1 MTDANAIGFKFI
13 QALSDELS
21 KGQVKLPAFPE
32 VAMRIKT
39 ALEDPDMTTQQIA
52 KLVVSDPVFSARLLK
67 VANSAALNT
76 SGKQI
81 KEIPTAITRM
91 GFKMAHSIAISIA
104 MDQVMNEPSS
114 NLASQFQ
121 KVWQHSVTVA
131 ALSYVI
137 TKKQARHPSIK
148 QSKINA
154 DEAMLAGL
162 MHGIG
167 NTYILNRAEKY
178 PELIANPEALENVM
192 RDWNAG
198 IGSAII
204 ENWGFDEAM
213 MNVADEYELLD
224 RETFMPGHATDLTDI
239 VLVANLMARIIEK
252 GAEAEADYAQHLEEW
267 AQIPAFSRLGL
278 DADTISEIN
287 ESSREEV
294 DSIISALG

>member
-1 MTDANAIGFKFI
+1 MTDANAIGFEFI
-13 QALSDELS
+13 QTLSDELS

-32 VAMRIKT
+32 VAMRIKS
-39 ALEDPDMTTQQIA
+39 ALEDPDMSTQQIA
-52 KLVVSDPVFSARLLK
+52 KLVVADPVFSARLLK

-81 KEIPTAITRM
+81 KEIPAAITRM

-114 NLASQFQ
+114 TLANEFQ
-121 KVWQHSVTVA
+121 KLWQHSVTVA

-137 TKKQARHPSIK
+137 AKKQARHPNLR

-167 NTYILNRAEKY
+167 KTYILNRAEKY
-178 PELIANPEALENVM
+178 PELIANPEALEQVM
-192 RDWNAG
+192 CDWNAG

-224 RETFMPGHATDLTDI
+224 RETFIPGHPTDLTDI
-239 VLVANLMARIIEK
+239 VLVANLMAQVIEA
-252 GAEAEADYAQHLEEW
+252 GSDDSYAQHLDEW
-267 AQIPAFSRLGL
+267 AQIPAFTRLGL
-278 DADTISEIN
+278 DAETLSAIN

>member
-1 MTDANAIGFKFI
+1 MTDSNAIGFEFI
-13 QALSDELS
+13 QTLSDELS

-32 VAMRIKT
+32 VAMRIKS
-39 ALEDPDMTTQQIA
+39 ALEDPDMSTQQIA

-81 KEIPTAITRM
+81 KEIPAAITRM
-91 GFKMAHSIAISIA
+91 GFKMAHSIAVSIA

-114 NLASQFQ
+114 SLASEFQ
-121 KVWQHSVTVA
+121 KLWQHSVTVA
-131 ALSYVI
+131 ALCYVI
-137 TKKQARHPSIK
+137 TKKQLRHPNVR
-148 QSKINA
+148 QSKINP

-162 MHGIG
+162 MHDIG
-167 NTYILNRAEKY
+167 KTYILSRAENH
-178 PELIANPEALENVM
+178 PTLIADPEALEQVM
-192 RDWNAG
+192 FDWHTG

-204 ENWGFDEAM
+204 ENWEFDEAM
-213 MNVADEYELLD
+213 INVADEHELLD

-239 VLVANLMARIIEK
+239 VLVANLMAHTIEE
-252 GAEAEADYAQHLEEW
+252 GAESNYEQHLEEW
-267 AQIPAFSRLGL
+267 AEIPAFARLGL
-278 DADTISEIN
+278 DTETISEIN

>member
-1 MTDANAIGFKFI
+1 MTDSNAIGFEFI
-13 QALSDELS
+13 QTLSDELS

-32 VAMRIKT
+32 VAMRIKS
-39 ALEDPDMTTQQIA
+39 ALEDPDMSTQQIA

-81 KEIPTAITRM
+81 KEIPAAITRM
-91 GFKMAHSIAISIA
+91 GFKMAHSIAVSIA

-114 NLASQFQ
+114 DLATEFQ
-121 KVWQHSVTVA
+121 KLWQHSVTVA
-131 ALSYVI
+131 ALCYVI
-137 TKKQARHPSIK
+137 TKKQARHPSVR
-148 QSKINA
+148 QSKINP

-162 MHGIG
+162 MHDIG
-167 NTYILNRAEKY
+167 KTYILSRAESY
-178 PELIANPEALENVM
+178 PQLIADPTALEQVM
-192 RDWNAG
+192 FDWHTG

-204 ENWGFDEAM
+204 ENWEFDEAM
-213 MNVADEYELLD
+213 INVADEHELLD

-239 VLVANLMARIIEK
+239 VLVANLMAHIFEE
-252 GAEAEADYAQHLEEW
+252 GTESNYEQHLEEW
-267 AQIPAFSRLGL
+267 AEIPAFSRLGL
-278 DADTISEIN
+278 DTETISEIN